1 MPPHVWPHLLVV
13 LLLPGVALK
22 SHWHYLV
29 CPDYAAVLCLAHGG
43 LIFIKSW
50 MGNTFLMW
58 VVRLYCMER
67 RCGLEICGPM
77 PLHVLEHFLLLDCV
91 SDKYP
96 FGGMFASGDA
106 RPRRFQPVNW
116 GGLKKSINRIKL

>member
-58 VVRLYCMER
+58 VVRKHSKKYT
-67 RCGLEICGPM
+67 
-77 PLHVLEHFLLLDCV
+77 LHVLWFDCN
-91 SDKYP
+91 
-96 FGGMFASGDA
+96 FAPA
-106 RPRRFQPVNW
+106 
-116 GGLKKSINRIKL
+116 